1 VPPETEKIS
10 KTRSEDFEP
19 SQAQLESA
27 AKRAYSGQTR
37 QACNEQIEQFLP
49 MVHKIARKVATYLR
63 PPLSY
68 DDLISAGTVGLV
80 KAARDYDPRYQA
92 EFKTYAYIRIKGA
105 IIDELRSWS
114 FIPPNVHRQ
123 IQQATK
129 VSMEIAGQTGSVPDD
144 VELAEKLGVTIEKLN
159 QTFDSARAKH
169 FISMDTRSEPGPAL
183 GNILAAPEA
192 AGPDKHLEHA
202 ELVQKLAKAI
212 SQLKE
217 RQRRI
222 IVLYYQQHLT
232 MKQIAG
238 LFDITE
244 PRVSQLHASAL
255 FNLSV
260 KLRQWDDDEK

>member
-1 VPPETEKIS
+1 MPPETENIS

-19 SQAQLESA
+19 SQTHLESA

-37 QACNEQIEQFLP
+37 PLCDKQIEQFLP
-49 MVHKIARKVATYLR
+49 MVHKIAHRVASYLR

-68 DDLISAGTVGLV
+68 EDLVSAGTVGLV
-80 KAARDYDPRYQA
+80 KAARDYNPRHQA

-105 IIDELRSWS
+105 IIDELRGWS

-123 IQQATK
+123 IQQASRA
-129 VSMEIAGQTGSVPDD
+129 SMEIARQTGSAPDD
-144 VELAEKLGVTIEKLN
+144 VELAEKLGVTIEKLY

-183 GNILAAPEA
+183 GNILAAPDT

-212 SQLKE
+212 AQLKE

-238 LFDITE
+238 LFNITE

>member
-1 VPPETEKIS
+1 VAPETEKIS
-10 KTRSEDFEP
+10 KTRSEEFEP

-27 AKRAYSGQTR
+27 AKRAYSGQVR
-37 QACNEQIEQFLP
+37 HIDEEQIEQFLP
-49 MVHKIARKVATYLR
+49 LVHKIARRAATYLR

-68 DDLISAGTVGLV
+68 EDLVSAGTVGLV
-80 KAARDYDPRYQA
+80 KAARDYDPGYQA

-105 IIDELRSWS
+105 IIDELRGWS

-123 IQQATK
+123 IQQASRAS
-129 VSMEIAGQTGSVPDD
+129 VEIAGRTGSAPDD
-144 VELAEKLGVTIEKLN
+144 VELAEKLGVTIEKLY

-169 FISMDTRSEPGPAL
+169 FISMNNRTEPGGSL
-183 GNILAAPEA
+183 GDILAAPNS
-192 AGPDKHLEHA
+192 AGPDKRLEHA

-212 SQLKE
+212 AELKE
-217 RQRRI
+217 RQRRL

-238 LFDITE
+238 LFKITE

-260 KLRQWDDDEK
+260 KLRQWDGDEK